1 MASATAHHVKM
12 RNFEHSPAFLV
23 FLLVPC
29 VWCSVL
35 CLLNNTKIGHW
46 AFVGCRIAIHGCI
59 TRICD
64 VMWSGRR
71 DSHQYHAV
79 QMTTANS
86 CCCCRRHHR
95 KAYFYRTPEMKQKK
109 KKREIHRRLN
119 KQNVLAIEGAVV
131 EVEQLGFA
139 LHRVRHIHERRNLNV
154 IRPTLNAEMR
164 PISHDTEFYIDVGA
178 AVRAN
183 TESRQT
189 SHENA
194 GHTSSEC
201 ILCPRR
207 LNPTNWL
214 GVLSSGSSNNNN
226 NNRRLCFGSKCCYPI
241 RLSLLFQSSCS
252 AFQTFSFSFIIIIFI
267 KKSPNHSAVAVAVG
281 RPRHTVFSS
290 AMLAQ
295 MRLASNCSV

>member
-1 MASATAHHVKM
+1 MNNELGVSSFAFASFIEKSFVCAVQFQSSASVQQRPFVCASIEAMGALVVWRQRRRHHVKM

-29 VWCSVL
+29 VWRSVL

-109 KKREIHRRLN
+109 KREIHRRLN

-131 EVEQLGFA
+131 EVEQLGVCTA
-139 LHRVRHIHERRNLNV
+139 S
-154 IRPTLNAEMR
+154 RPTYTR
-164 PISHDTEFYIDVGA
+164 TPK
-178 AVRAN
+178 
-183 TESRQT
+183 
-189 SHENA
+189 
-194 GHTSSEC
+194 
-201 ILCPRR
+201 P
-207 LNPTNWL
+207 
-214 GVLSSGSSNNNN
+214 
-226 NNRRLCFGSKCCYPI
+226 
-241 RLSLLFQSSCS
+241 
-252 AFQTFSFSFIIIIFI
+252 
-267 KKSPNHSAVAVAVG
+267 
-281 RPRHTVFSS
+281 
-290 AMLAQ
+290 
-295 MRLASNCSV
+295 

>member
-1 MASATAHHVKM
+1 MCAVQFQSSASVQQRPFVCASIEAMGALVVWRQRRRHHVKM

-35 CLLNNTKIGHW
+35 CVLNNTKIGHW

-109 KKREIHRRLN
+109 KREIHRRLN

-131 EVEQLGFA
+131 EVEQLGVCTA
-139 LHRVRHIHERRNLNV
+139 S
-154 IRPTLNAEMR
+154 RPTYTR
-164 PISHDTEFYIDVGA
+164 TPK
-178 AVRAN
+178 
-183 TESRQT
+183 
-189 SHENA
+189 
-194 GHTSSEC
+194 
-201 ILCPRR
+201 P
-207 LNPTNWL
+207 
-214 GVLSSGSSNNNN
+214 
-226 NNRRLCFGSKCCYPI
+226 
-241 RLSLLFQSSCS
+241 
-252 AFQTFSFSFIIIIFI
+252 
-267 KKSPNHSAVAVAVG
+267 
-281 RPRHTVFSS
+281 
-290 AMLAQ
+290 
-295 MRLASNCSV
+295 